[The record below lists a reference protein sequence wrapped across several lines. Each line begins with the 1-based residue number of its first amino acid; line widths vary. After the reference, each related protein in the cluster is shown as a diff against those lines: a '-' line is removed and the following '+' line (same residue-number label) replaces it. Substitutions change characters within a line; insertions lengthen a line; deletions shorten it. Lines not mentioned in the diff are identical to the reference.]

1 MILIDHNGERM
12 LVLSLTGH
20 DGVTVINNNVPKQ
33 PAPFFKLDAGGNW
46 IEDADAK
53 ENARLKAMTRSQ
65 LIAEAVRRAR
75 GNG

>member
-20 DGVTVINNNVPKQ
+20 AGVTVVNANVAPQ
-33 PAPFFKLDAGGNW
+33 PSPYHKLDAAGNW

-53 ENARLKAMTRSQ
+53 ENARLKAMTRAQ

>member
-12 LVLSLTGH
+12 LVLNLNGH
-20 DGVTVINNNVPKQ
+20 PGATVINPSVANQ
-33 PAPFFKLDAGGNW
+33 PAPFFKLDPTGKW
-46 IEDADAK
+46 IEDATAK
-53 ENARLKAMTRSQ
+53 ENARLKAMSRAD